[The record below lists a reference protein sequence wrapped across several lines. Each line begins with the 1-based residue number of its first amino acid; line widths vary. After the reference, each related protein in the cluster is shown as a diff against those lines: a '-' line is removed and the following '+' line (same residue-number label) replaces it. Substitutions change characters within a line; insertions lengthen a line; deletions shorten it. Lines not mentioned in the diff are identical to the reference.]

1 MGLLL
6 SPVLEDRRPCANIRR
21 ISPLVLDIPSS
32 ATMANFGDLKSD
44 GGLNKLNGFLSSKS
58 YIEGFVYSAADDK
71 VFGQLAKCPDSKKHP
86 HAARW
91 FRHIQSWK
99 DGGTALQWPKKLL
112 MTTMMSICLDPT
124 MR

>member
-1 MGLLL
+1 
-6 SPVLEDRRPCANIRR
+6 
-21 ISPLVLDIPSS
+21 
-32 ATMANFGDLKSD
+32 MANFGDLKSD

-58 YIEGFVYSAADDK
+58 YIEGFVYSGADDK

-99 DGGTALQWPKKLL
+99 DGGDGSAAAKKADDVDLFGSEDEEEEDEDAKRL
-112 MTTMMSICLDPT
+112 TEE
-124 MR
+124 